1 MKYFGAGKRNII
13 EVTDLEQTLE
23 DKKDFDKQRK
33 GMKDFREKKL
43 CEGKHRVGKFW
54 VWIFGG
60 KNDPVL

>member
-13 EVTDLEQTLE
+13 EDTDLEQTLE
-23 DKKDFDKQRK
+23 DKKDFDKQRG

-43 CEGKHRVGKFW
+43 CEGKRRVGKSW
-54 VWIFGG
+54 VWVFGG